1 MRFFMD
7 SIIDQQF
14 VPDKNRY
21 AETLS
26 EFIKCKTISDERF
39 FDKPQFDKFLSYAK
53 SRFPLVFEKGEYKDF
68 NGGIMIKISGKS
80 SDDPLVLMSH
90 YDVVPENGKWSF
102 DAWSG
107 KIEDGVIYGRG
118 AVDTK
123 GSLAGIFESVE
134 SLLKEG
140 FEFSKDLYIISS
152 SREEIAGDDVPQMVE
167 YLSGNG
173 VKPKL
178 VIDEGGGIVDP
189 PVPGVSGK
197 CAMLGMIERSSAR
210 VLVEFTNKDGKNSAE
225 NMAEFIKK
233 AQKKVFGK
241 RDFGPI
247 NTAMFQAMIP
257 KMNGAMKF
265 VFSNIRAFKPVLIKL
280 LPKMN
285 KSATSLL
292 GATVAFVTP
301 TDKENIDLPSGA
313 IRIVARIS
321 GNYYNKIDDLVQEF
335 SEFSKKCGAEI
346 KVLSKRETPAPEP
359 LNSDGFNFVKGVISG
374 VFPGVTVAPFCVLG
388 GTDARHFMGK
398 SQSVIRFAPIYM
410 NNQQFSSFHN
420 KDENINVDSVADAVR
435 FYREAIL
442 RFNK

>member
-1 MRFFMD
+1 MMSEYTD
-7 SIIDQQF
+7 ENF
-14 VPDKNRY
+14 VPEKNRY

-39 FDKPQFDKFLSYAK
+39 FDKTEFDKFLSFIK
-53 SRFPLVFEKGEYKDF
+53 GRFPLVFEKGEYKDF
-68 NGGIMIKISGKS
+68 NGGIMIKIDGKS
-80 SDDPLVLMSH
+80 HDEPLVLMSH
-90 YDVVPENGKWSF
+90 YDVVQENGKWSF

-107 KIEDGVIYGRG
+107 KVENGIVYGRG

-123 GSLAGIFESVE
+123 GSLAAIFESVE
-134 SLLKEG
+134 SLLNEG
-140 FEFSKDLYIISS
+140 FAFSNDLYIISS
-152 SREEIAGDDVPQMVE
+152 SREEIAGTDVPDMVK
-167 YLSGNG
+167 YLVDNG

-197 CAMLGMIERSSAR
+197 CAMIGMIERSSAR
-210 VLVEFTNKDGKNSAE
+210 VVVEFTNKDGKNAAA
-225 NMAEFIKK
+225 NMARFIEKT
-233 AQKKVFGK
+233 QKKVFGR
-241 RDFGPI
+241 RDFGPV
-247 NTAMFQAMIP
+247 NTAMFNAMKP

-265 VFSNIRAFKPVLIKL
+265 VFSNLCVFKPLLIKL
-280 LPKMN
+280 LPKVN
-285 KSATSLL
+285 KSAASLL

-301 TDKENIDLPSGA
+301 SDKENLDLPSNA

-321 GNYYNKIDDLVQEF
+321 GNYYNKIDDLVDEF
-335 SEFSKKCGAEI
+335 TAFAKEFGAET
-346 KVLSKRETPAPEP
+346 KVVSKRETPAPEP
-359 LNSDGFNFVKGVISG
+359 LDSDGFKFVKGVTEC

-388 GTDARHFMGK
+388 GTDARHFIGK

-420 KDENINVDSVADAVR
+420 KDENISVDSVADAVR
-435 FYREAIL
+435 FYREAIK